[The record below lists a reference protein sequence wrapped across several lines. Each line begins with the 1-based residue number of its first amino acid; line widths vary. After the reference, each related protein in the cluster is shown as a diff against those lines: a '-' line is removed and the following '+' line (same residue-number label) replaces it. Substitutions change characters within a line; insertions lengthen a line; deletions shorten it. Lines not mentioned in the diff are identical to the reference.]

1 MSLETLIETIE
12 ELRAELF
19 GQFLQRSDID
29 ELKDQAEANN
39 NRLRKH
45 IQELKVEIEGTV
57 ED

>member
-12 ELRAELF
+12 ELRAEF
-19 GQFLQRSDID
+19 VGQFLQRSDIN
-29 ELKDQAEANN
+29 EMKDQAEASN

>member
-1 MSLETLIETIE
+1 MIETIE

-45 IQELKVEIEGTV
+45 IQEMKVEIEGTV